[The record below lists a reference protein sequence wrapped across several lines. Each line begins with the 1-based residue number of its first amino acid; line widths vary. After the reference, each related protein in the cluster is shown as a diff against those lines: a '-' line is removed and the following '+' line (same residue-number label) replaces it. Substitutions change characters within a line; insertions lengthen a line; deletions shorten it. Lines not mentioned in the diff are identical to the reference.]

1 MGPSLMLPS
10 LLSLVVLHT
19 VPPATATLPDGLRNR
34 STRAVAVP
42 PKQPDKGAPPAP
54 PAPPAPTVAPCRLL
68 TPEAPR
74 GGRLAVEGGE
84 FGKTPVVR
92 IGGRVARMLER
103 TPQRIAVQIASDS
116 NGGPVTV
123 TADGRD
129 MQCGV
134 LIIIGRD

>member
-1 MGPSLMLPS
+1 MGPSLILPS
-10 LLSLVVLHT
+10 LLSLVVFHT
-19 VPPATATLPDGLRNR
+19 VPPASGVPERRG
-34 STRAVAVP
+34 AVAVP
-42 PKQPDKGAPPAP
+42 PKQQDGGAPPAP
-54 PAPPAPTVAPCRLL
+54 APPVPPAPAPGPSAPACRLL

-74 GGRLAVEGGE
+74 GGRLEVEGE

-103 TPQRIAVQIASDS
+103 SPQRIAVQIAADS

-129 MQCGV
+129 MQCGM

>member
-1 MGPSLMLPS
+1 MPMGPSLILPS
-10 LLSLVVLHT
+10 LLSLVLVHT
-19 VPPATATLPDGLRNR
+19 VPPGNGMPERTG
-34 STRAVAVP
+34 AVAVP
-42 PKQPDKGAPPAP
+42 PKQPDKGTPPA
-54 PAPPAPTVAPCRLL
+54 PAPPAPTTAPCKLL

-74 GGRLAVEGGE
+74 GGRLEVEGGE
-84 FGKTPVVR
+84 FGKTPLVR

-103 TPQRIAVQIASDS
+103 TPQRIAVQIAADS

-123 TADGRD
+123 AADGKD